1 MMSRTRRRRC
11 CAADYGLSCEIVR
24 VLLSRGADV
33 TATSASGDS
42 AEDYARA
49 TLDRPVVASI
59 EDAVAEYDYDSAA
72 QAIQYWD
79 DLEKPWCP
87 RGRGRKHHRAAFRR
101 PRRRLLETV
110 RRRVAGRAPP
120 AAAALLGGPR
130 LSVDHHRPPNSASAC
145 RQSRSFEATSGCK
158 VTPRKITRTRGMNG
172 GLEKR

>member
-1 MMSRTRRRRC
+1 MFTSLEYDEDGEPYYDEPNPPTPLL

-79 DLEKPWCP
+79 DLEEPW
-87 RGRGRKHHRAAFRR
+87 RLEGEVGKHHRAAFRR
-101 PRRRLLETV
+101 PRRRLLEAV
-110 RRRVAGRAPP
+110 RGAWRVELLLLQRLCADGRAYPGEVR
-120 AAAALLGGPR
+120 AA
-130 LSVDHHRPPNSASAC
+130 
-145 RQSRSFEATSGCK
+145 ETTSGAQH
-158 VTPRKITRTRGMNG
+158 RSRTS
-172 GLEKR
+172 KRPAVVR